1 MEKLFLYSVCKVSV
15 SSEGDTSFDFGLPFV
30 AIDDRA
36 ACGMVKKSLAPYA
49 EKLSDLSAFELRL
62 VGIFSPSS
70 GFPVLGEMSEVV
82 TTCDKL
88 FKEVNSDNE

>member
-1 MEKLFLYSVCKVSV
+1 MENLFLYSVCKVSE
-15 SSEGDTSFDFGLPFV
+15 SSDGEPSYDFGLPFV
-30 AIDDRA
+30 SIDDRA

-62 VGIFSPSS
+62 VGKFFPSS

-82 TTCDKL
+82 CTCDKL
-88 FKEVNSDNE
+88 FKEVTTDNE